1 MVHKGMAHDDN
12 EPLLPLMDHDSVRMK
27 EIQQTQRDD
36 ILKSTKLSG
45 STVHDSI
52 SSSGPEDPEH
62 PHHHHHHHHHDR
74 SHGHVGSLSK
84 RPSNSMESSDVDR
97 MYLAEDNEDVD
108 EPLSLEALKTAEKD
122 KMRLKI
128 AIGLC
133 STFFCVELA
142 GGLWSDS
149 LALLSDSFHLLTG
162 KESER

>member
-1 MVHKGMAHDDN
+1 MVHKGMAHDDD

-27 EIQQTQRDD
+27 EIQQAHRND

-62 PHHHHHHHHHDR
+62 PHHHDH

-84 RPSNSMESSDVDR
+84 RPSNSMESNDIDPIC
-97 MYLAEDNEDVD
+97 LAEDNEDD
-108 EPLSLEALKTAEKD
+108 DGPLSLEALKSAEKD

-142 GGLWSDS
+142 GGLLSES

-162 KESER
+162 KEIILRRYY